1 MSFNPKV
8 SELKKVLAK
17 DVSKKTLQKIA
28 QKATDATTAIPFFF
42 KHNFQFADGKEG
54 PLFIA
59 GKIKQFKNELKT
71 LKSADE
77 MYGLVYVKMSDKGVP
92 TTVFSPVRG
101 KLGTKTSIL
110 TKAMKTAFTNSW
122 ANFEVGAEIDE
133 KAAEAAETAAD
144 SLEDIEV
151 ANDASDAPSSEAA
164 PTTEASETKEAPK
177 AEDSKTDATKEAPKA
192 GGGKLDKFKTD
203 VEALE
208 ALLEAMK
215 GNQDAAK
222 HSEMDAEF
230 KKLVGG
236 IKGEKK

>member
-8 SELKKVLAK
+8 NALNKVLAK
-17 DVSKKTLQKIA
+17 DISKKTLQKIA
-28 QKATDATTAIPFFF
+28 KKATDAATAIPFFF
-42 KHNFQFADGKEG
+42 KHNFKFADGKEG

-59 GKIKQFKNELKT
+59 GKIKQFKTELKT

-77 MYGLVYVKMSDKGVP
+77 MYGLVYVKMDDKGVP

-101 KLGTKTSIL
+101 KLGGKTSIL

-133 KAAEAAETAAD
+133 KAAEAAEAAAD
-144 SLEDIEV
+144 SLEDVEV
-151 ANDASDAPSSEAA
+151 ADDASDAPSSEAA
-164 PTTEASETKEAPK
+164 PTAETKP
-177 AEDSKTDATKEAPKA
+177 EDSKTDAKDAPKA
-192 GGGKLDKFKTD
+192 GGKVEKLKTD

-222 HSEMDAEF
+222 HGEMDAEF
-230 KKLVGG
+230 KKLVSG